1 MVSIEVQPEFGYVI
15 LVAILS
21 IFMIMWKGIRVGQAR
36 KKMDI
41 PYPQMYSDKDP
52 LFNCIQRAHQNTLE
66 NYPQFLLLLFIAG
79 LECPVYS
86 AIAGLVWVLG
96 RIAYALGY
104 YSGDPANRMRGV
116 FGYFGLFFLLGTS
129 IYSALKIIGLF

>member
-1 MVSIEVQPEFGYVI
+1 MVSIGVPPEFGYVL
-15 LVAILS
+15 LVAISS

-36 KKMDI
+36 KKFDV

-79 LECPVYS
+79 LECPVY
-86 AIAGLVWVLG
+86 AAMAGLVWVLG

-104 YSGDPANRMRGV
+104 YSGDPAKRMRGG